1 MATRPAVTTAVSAG
15 VASAQALAAQPRDYL
30 MIANVSATATIY
42 VAFAQAAAVNGAGS
56 IVIGPGA
63 NIVWSLAEAGGLVP
77 SDAINI
83 IASAATT
90 PVTIIT

>member
-1 MATRPAVTTAVSAG
+1 MATRPAVTTNVTAG

-30 MIANVSATATIY
+30 MIANVSAAATIY
-42 VAFAQAAAVNGAGS
+42 VAFTQAAAVNGAGS
-56 IVIGPGA
+56 IVIGPGL
-63 NIVWSLAEAGGLVP
+63 NIQWPSSDYGYVP

-83 IASAATT
+83 IASAAAT